1 MVECLRRRGRV
12 NNGILFYL
20 NIYYNL
26 PNGHEDS
33 DIHQLLENLFG
44 FEPNVEIP
52 SEFKLHQNRPNPF
65 NPTTKIVYEIPTS
78 SNVIITISNILG
90 EVVFENQLGIKEPG
104 IYSFDFDGSNISSGV
119 YFYQLESSNGTII
132 KNKMMK
138 KPIINFITKNMISVF

>member
-65 NPTTKIVYEIPTS
+65 NPITKIVYEIPTS
-78 SNVIITISNILG
+78 SNILITISNILG
-90 EVVFENQLGIKEPG
+90 EVVFENRLGIKEPG
-104 IYSFDFDGSNISSGV
+104 IYSFDFDGSSISSGI
-119 YFYQLESSNGTII
+119 YFYQLESSNGTLI
-132 KNKMMK
+132 KNKMMLIK
-138 KPIINFITKNMISVF
+138 